1 VSLLRLNFP
10 PVRASITVSFPSLF
24 SNTFL
29 LFLDAER
36 YRPLHMDIKT
46 SSTFMFANSTVK
58 ISSALLKRDS
68 WYVGG
73 VFLTD
78 ASLSLEEK

>member
-1 VSLLRLNFP
+1 
-10 PVRASITVSFPSLF
+10 
-24 SNTFL
+24 
-29 LFLDAER
+29 
-36 YRPLHMDIKT
+36 MDIKT